1 MLSTGRGV
9 QLFWQADSPIR
20 QKCLKLSDSSG
31 FQCDSENPVFPDSL
45 RFKFLKTVIRRSL
58 SKGSCQQSTPY
69 NRAVLWHSIPYDM
82 LPSCL
87 HPSSSYTGLCWD
99 GVNFLHGT
107 SCGAVSQISEST
119 GNMLFHYLSY
129 GWVRYAQ
136 CIGLLFLTL
145 PSQKVEWGVL
155 KRLRGDTTRQMP
167 ELSRDILYHIVP
179 LSAIKKES
187 GMEVGYRNQ
196 HSFYTGTGWT
206 GGSNYLC
213 ITCVL
218 FYLSFFYFFFTY

>member
-155 KRLRGDTTRQMP
+155 ERLRGDTTRQMAWTKQRYP
-167 ELSRDILYHIVP
+167 VSYSATLSYKKGERD
-179 LSAIKKES
+179 
-187 GMEVGYRNQ
+187 GGEV
-196 HSFYTGTGWT
+196 
-206 GGSNYLC
+206 
-213 ITCVL
+213 
-218 FYLSFFYFFFTY
+218 

>member
-87 HPSSSYTGLCWD
+87 HPSSSYTGL
-99 GVNFLHGT
+99 
-107 SCGAVSQISEST
+107 A
-119 GNMLFHYLSY
+119 
-129 GWVRYAQ
+129 
-136 CIGLLFLTL
+136 
-145 PSQKVEWGVL
+145 
-155 KRLRGDTTRQMP
+155 
-167 ELSRDILYHIVP
+167 
-179 LSAIKKES
+179 
-187 GMEVGYRNQ
+187 GMELIFFMAPPVV
-196 HSFYTGTGWT
+196 
-206 GGSNYLC
+206 LC
-213 ITCVL
+213 LRLVRALVTC
-218 FYLSFFYFFFTY
+218 YFTI